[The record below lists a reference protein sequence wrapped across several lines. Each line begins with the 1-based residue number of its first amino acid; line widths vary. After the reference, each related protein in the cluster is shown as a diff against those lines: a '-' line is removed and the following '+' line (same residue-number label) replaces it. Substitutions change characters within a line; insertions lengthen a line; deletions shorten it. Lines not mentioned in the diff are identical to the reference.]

1 MTDYSINKQD
11 KTYKVDVK
19 TDNAYLA
26 AKLIKIIREHDT
38 PIELTVRASETTHIR
53 KILDD
58 TDVFPAD

>member
-26 AKLIKIIREHDT
+26 AKLIKIIREHDA
-38 PIELTVRASETTHIR
+38 PVELTASAETNIR
-53 KILDD
+53 HILDN
-58 TDVFPAD
+58 TDVFPSD

>member
-11 KTYKVDVK
+11 KQYEIGVK
-19 TDNAYLA
+19 TDDAYLA
-26 AKLIKIIREHDT
+26 AKLIKIIREHDA
-38 PIELTVRASETTHIR
+38 PIELTGTETHIR